1 MDIGTKNNERE
12 YCLVILYHKSVNE
25 DCIMGILHAWDEKYL
40 VRSRQEIQ
48 HSIKLTVDL
57 HLKTVQPEVIQY
69 LSSLDGVERVLLV
82 AESSLNVA

>member
-48 HSIKLTVDL
+48 HSIKLAVDL
-57 HLKTVQPEVIQY
+57 HLETIQPEVIQY
-69 LSSLDGVERVLLV
+69 LSCLDGVERVLL
-82 AESSLNVA
+82 AATSNLDAA